1 MAASARAFVWMLNDG
16 ASREGQINAGRA
28 YMRLTLETVAHGLVV
43 HPWSQALQEYPEI
56 ADLYRDVHELI
67 GDGQRLQM
75 LVRVGYAK
83 PVVPAP
89 RRGLEAHMLS

>member
-1 MAASARAFVWMLNDG
+1 MWLVTPAAGRTPQL
-16 ASREGQINAGRA
+16 EAGRA
-28 YMRLTLETVAHGLVV
+28 FLRLQLQAAALGLVTQ
-43 HPWSQALQEYPEI
+43 PPSQVLQEYPEI
-56 ADLYRDVHELI
+56 ADLYRDLHELI